1 MSSKPTSS
9 PANGIVPVI
18 CLLTTATFWGV
29 SWYPLRVAE
38 SLGIHGVWISLFAY
52 GTAAVIGLLLFF
64 NKLDQVKAA
73 PGALLLIGL
82 ANAWCNIAF
91 ILAVLDGNVVRVV
104 LLFYLSPLWSTLLG
118 WLVLREQLS
127 KRALATL
134 GLAMLGAVIMLW
146 DSSMGMPWPTEVSDW
161 LAISSGMAFS
171 VGNISVRNTQHVSIK
186 VKTMSVWFGVSLL
199 AILWVWFAG
208 LPAPDIS
215 LEVAGWTML
224 IGAIMIFVMTF
235 TVQYGVTHMPV
246 YRSAVILLFELVAA
260 TISSQLLTEE
270 IIQLKEWV
278 GGTFIIIAAYVSA
291 RSFME
296 HADTEDKPI

>member
-1 MSSKPTSS
+1 MSSKPTIVQTS
-9 PANGIVPVI
+9 GIVPVL

-29 SWYPLRVAE
+29 SWYPLRLAE
-38 SLGIHGVWISLFAY
+38 TLGINGVWTSLMAY

-64 NKLDQVKAA
+64 KDLKAFATA
-73 PGALLLIGL
+73 PGKLAVIGL

-118 WLVLREQLS
+118 WLVLGEHLS
-127 KRALATL
+127 KRAVATL
-134 GLAMLGAVIMLW
+134 CLAMLGAVIMLW

-171 VGNISVRNTQHVSIK
+171 IGNISVRNLQQVSVK

-199 AILWVWFAG
+199 AVVWVWLAG
-208 LPAPDIS
+208 LPVP
-215 LEVAGWTML
+215 EVGMKITGWTMV
-224 IGAIMIFVMTF
+224 IGAAMIFVMTF

-260 TISSQLLTEE
+260 TISSQLLTDE

-278 GGTFIIIAAYVSA
+278 GGGCIIFAAYVSA

-296 HADTEDKPI
+296 HAETEEGIT